1 VTGRAGD
8 LARITSDHGRNR
20 DPYRWMANLTR
31 VPLVGGILVLLIV
44 ILPGLWIVLP
54 VLGVLSLVGLLD

>member
-1 VTGRAGD
+1 
-8 LARITSDHGRNR
+8 
-20 DPYRWMANLTR
+20 MANLTR